1 MENKPIVDSLKTKK
15 KRNFFKKDEKI
26 AYALLAFPIFW
37 WCIFFLYA
45 FVKAIFFSF
54 TDLGIDISMIH
65 KISLDNY
72 ARLFTDEVFGIALRN
87 TLIWTLATTFFN
99 NLFGLLIAY
108 LITKM
113 KRGQKL
119 FLTLLFWPTL
129 VSAVISSD
137 ITKVIFSPSD
147 TGIMNTII
155 QFFGGK
161 PLAWYNDPKLSLITL
176 MIIPTLLGFST
187 QMMIYYVAIKG
198 INKDYLE
205 AAEVDG
211 ASNFQ
216 IFKSIYLPLITK
228 ALNYNIVLSIIGG
241 IRVIG
246 PMQLVSNGG
255 PNYSSTSV
263 ILYMYNNMTTEMG
276 YACTIGV
283 ITTIVILILT
293 FIQTKFTDK
302 EVM

>member
-205 AAEVDG
+205 AAKVDG

-263 ILYMYNNMTTEMG
+263 ILYMYNKMTTEMG

>member
-205 AAEVDG
+205 AVKVDG

-216 IFKSIYLPLITK
+216 IFKFYLPLITK

>member
-205 AAEVDG
+205 AAKVDG

-216 IFKSIYLPLITK
+216 IFTYH
-228 ALNYNIVLSIIGG
+228 
-241 IRVIG
+241 
-246 PMQLVSNGG
+246 
-255 PNYSSTSV
+255 
-263 ILYMYNNMTTEMG
+263 
-276 YACTIGV
+276 
-283 ITTIVILILT
+283 
-293 FIQTKFTDK
+293 
-302 EVM
+302 

>member
-147 TGIMNTII
+147 TGINEYHHSVLWWKTI
-155 QFFGGK
+155 
-161 PLAWYNDPKLSLITL
+161 SL
-176 MIIPTLLGFST
+176 
-187 QMMIYYVAIKG
+187 V
-198 INKDYLE
+198 
-205 AAEVDG
+205 
-211 ASNFQ
+211 
-216 IFKSIYLPLITK
+216 
-228 ALNYNIVLSIIGG
+228 
-241 IRVIG
+241 
-246 PMQLVSNGG
+246 
-255 PNYSSTSV
+255 
-263 ILYMYNNMTTEMG
+263 
-276 YACTIGV
+276 
-283 ITTIVILILT
+283 
-293 FIQTKFTDK
+293 
-302 EVM
+302 

>member
-205 AAEVDG
+205 AAKVDG
-211 ASNFQ
+211 ASNFK